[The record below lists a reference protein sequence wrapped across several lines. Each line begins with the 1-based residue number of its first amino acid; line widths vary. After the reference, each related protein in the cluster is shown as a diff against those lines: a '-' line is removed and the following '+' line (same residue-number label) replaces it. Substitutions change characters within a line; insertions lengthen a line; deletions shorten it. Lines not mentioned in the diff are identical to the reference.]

1 MISVAAYDLWANQA
15 ESIPALPATQRG
27 CILRCMDH
35 SIRYTNF
42 NLLDGSGT
50 HLAEGSLVEFSPEAE
65 RWEIRYPLRGDYPN
79 DYLDNSSYETA
90 IAWAMEKLEI
100 DRPCLLSALADISV
114 SPTLTGT

>member
-1 MISVAAYDLWANQA
+1 MISLAAYDLWANQA
-15 ESIPALPATQRG
+15 ESIPSHPATQRG

-50 HLAEGSLVEFSPEAE
+50 HLAEGSLIEFSPEAE
-65 RWEIRYPLRGDYPN
+65 RWEIRYPLRIEYAN

-90 IAWAMEKLEI
+90 IAWAMEKLAI
-100 DRPCLLSALADISV
+100 DRPCLLSALADIS
-114 SPTLTGT
+114 PTPEG